1 MIASYHQKL
10 VYRFDKIATITVQG
24 DSLILRASSL
34 VTMFMCKKF
43 DIFSVEMVSVCAV
56 DVQGH
61 VVCRFSCLMMSAGA
75 MGNNR
80 VILPHLT
87 GE

>member
-1 MIASYHQKL
+1 
-10 VYRFDKIATITVQG
+10 
-24 DSLILRASSL
+24 
-34 VTMFMCKKF
+34 MFMCKKF